1 MTDKRLRVNFDT
13 ASAVINEAGLTAM
26 QIEAVMR
33 KVLNSLPTVAQVMRN
48 FTLNTG
54 NDNDK

>member
-1 MTDKRLRVNFDT
+1 MTNKRLRVNFDT